1 MALKVKSEKVRPKG
15 KFLVFVFLFFSLLV
29 IFALFFALLL
39 LIGGY
44 SLEREY
50 YNLYIEFS
58 PLTMILPFI
67 IAITT
72 VVAYKTSRMHISP
85 ANKVNVPKLKELF
98 ITKTGYRVI
107 EERDNFIM
115 FENAKAFPRIFW
127 LNIDKPTIEI
137 KGDEVLIT
145 LKKHTEAVI
154 TPLLVYGKH
163 FDLDSE
169 S

>member
-1 MALKVKSEKVRPKG
+1 MALKVKSEKVKPKG

-29 IFALFFALLL
+29 IFAIFLALLL

-44 SLEREY
+44 SIQNEY
-50 YNLYIEFS
+50 YYFYVEFS
-58 PLTMILPFI
+58 PLTTILPFI

-72 VVAYKTSRMHISP
+72 VVAYKTTRMHITP
-85 ANKVNVPKLKELF
+85 ANRVNVLKLKELF
-98 ITKTGYRVI
+98 ISKMGYRI
-107 EERDNFIM
+107 IDESNNFIM
-115 FENAKAFPRIFW
+115 FENAKTFPRIFW

-137 KGDEVLIT
+137 KEDEVLIT
-145 LKKHTEAVI
+145 LKKHTQAVI